1 MNRKSVNP
9 PRYVEVERYL
19 NSVESSAENVLY
31 WRNQAHECPLLSS
44 VALDYLMIPASSAPV
59 ERVFSTAGESTTG
72 KLEKIMDL
80 LIPSNLQRGPFE
92 KEQTLCDECE

>member
-9 PRYVEVERYL
+9 PGYVEVERYL
-19 NSVESSAENVLY
+19 NSVESSAENVDPLLY

-59 ERVFSTAGESTTG
+59 ERVFSTAGEFTTG
-72 KLEKIMDL
+72 KRNPIADTK
-80 LIPSNLQRGPFE
+80 
-92 KEQTLCDECE
+92 